1 MPIYKGH
8 TKEKESYL
16 ILGVLL
22 LKMSILRSKKCLTP
36 GKLSEELRKLSE
48 ELRN

>member
-1 MPIYKGH
+1 MFRLKKNMPIYKGH

-22 LKMSILRSKKCLTP
+22 IIN
-36 GKLSEELRKLSE
+36 E
-48 ELRN
+48 NF

>member
-22 LKMSILRSKKCLTP
+22 LRQKIALPL
-36 GKLSEELRKLSE
+36 G
-48 ELRN
+48 N